1 MTAYAKNQINL
12 IFKNAFQTQFLLTHP
27 AENTP
32 ILLTD
37 YFYSKQHVKLQ
48 QLSSEWAFLQTAF
61 MNLRKFT

>member
-12 IFKNAFQTQFLLTHP
+12 IFKNAFQTQYLLTHP

-48 QLSSEWAFLQTAF
+48 QLSSE
-61 MNLRKFT
+61 